1 MEKKMTKRDYFERIR
16 EIVANDEELV
26 MFIDHE
32 LELLTRKNSKGGVS
46 TAVQKER
53 NQIAEMLIEELRKIN
68 KPITITDLIAS
79 SSRVREYTY
88 TDGKEQKTLTNQK
101 ISAIFKS
108 LVENGILTKV
118 TEKKKSYFSVA

>member
-1 MEKKMTKRDYFERIR
+1 MADKKVKRDYFMEIR
-16 EIVANDEELV
+16 EIVKNNKELV
-26 MFIDHE
+26 AFIDHE
-32 LELLTRKNSKGGVS
+32 LELLEKKSSRGGVS
-46 TAVQKER
+46 KAVQEER

-79 SSRVREYTY
+79 SARVREYTY